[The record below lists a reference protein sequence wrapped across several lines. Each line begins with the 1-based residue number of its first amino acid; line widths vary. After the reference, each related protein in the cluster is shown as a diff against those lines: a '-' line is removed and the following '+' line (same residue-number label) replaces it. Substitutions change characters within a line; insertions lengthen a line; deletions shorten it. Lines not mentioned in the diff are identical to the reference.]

1 MQRSLQTCLSPALGA
16 RFNPAPEHCGH
27 SNLEPRCRCASSH
40 HEHPARLPRNCRSKC
55 SPACAP
61 RRCPQVLIVDP
72 NPRAPWVNN
81 FGVWI
86 DEFELMG
93 LADCLDVTWDK
104 ALVHLDATPEGKR

>member
-1 MQRSLQTCLSPALGA
+1 MPVAARVPGTRRLCTCCPGALRFQPLPGSPESA
-16 RFNPAPEHCGH
+16 
-27 SNLEPRCRCASSH
+27 ASTVAAS
-40 HEHPARLPRNCRSKC
+40 
-55 SPACAP
+55 
-61 RRCPQVLIVDP
+61 QVLIVDP

-81 FGVWI
+81 YGVWI